1 MKSAFAGACT
11 HAQKTIVLALALIAS
26 PASARQ
32 DLTPAQQN
40 AYNAV
45 AFAPTEA
52 EKQIDAAKVLQTK
65 GDMDGA
71 CKTWMAARN
80 ALNITIEQQKI
91 ASQNGFTISDDAE
104 TKAQQATALEKFN
117 TIVLPGMQASCFVPG
132 IWAYQK
138 QLSGPN
144 QYNVNQII
152 SGGPAV
158 PLVGGHAQGGYATRQ
173 EAIDAVKSIPGLKAI
188 FYIAMNNTKPGYIV
202 HFATA
207 YDVDQA
213 MVDTIRKSGAIDPP
227 KMTVAHPTFATAH
240 LNDDGYEYV
249 RNVVPSQGLILEQ
262 IIGEDGSNLLG
273 NGLRVDHPS
282 ASTGYLRKLFRIEY
296 VAQRWKQAKLVYERF
311 VLGSAAAATSAPV
324 VKTRIEMLGE
334 LAKSKQPEMITFIK
348 AEIKKHKIPAKDAAA
363 ILAVK

>member
-1 MKSAFAGACT
+1 MQSAFAGAST
-11 HAQKTIVLALALIAS
+11 HAQKTIFLALALIAS

-52 EKQIDAAKVLQTK
+52 EKQIDAAKVLQTN

-132 IWAYQK
+132 ILAYQK

-144 QYNVNQII
+144 RHTVNQII
-152 SGGPAV
+152 VAGAAV
-158 PLVGGHAQGGYATRQ
+158 PGVGGHAQGEYSSST
-173 EAIDAVKSIPGLKAI
+173 EVLAVAQKIPGLKAI
-188 FYIAMNNTKPGYIV
+188 FYTSAPNQPSKYVIQ
-202 HFATA
+202 FATA
-207 YDVDQA
+207 YDVDQP
-213 MVDTIRKSGAIDPP
+213 MVAAIRKAGSIDPA
-227 KMTVAHPTFATAH
+227 KLKVVHPTYATAH
-240 LNDDGYEYV
+240 LNDDGYEIV
-249 RNVVPSQGLILEQ
+249 PNVMPSPNLRLQW
-262 IIGEDGSNLLG
+262 IIGEDGTSLLG
-273 NGLRVDHPS
+273 NGLRGEHAS
-282 ASTGYLRKLFRIEY
+282 ASSGYLRKLFKIEIS
-296 VAQRWKQAKLVYERF
+296 VQRWKEAKLVYERF
-311 VLGSAAAATSAPV
+311 VVGSAAASKSEPV

-334 LAKSKQPEMITFIK
+334 LAKSKQPEMMTFIK
-348 AEIKKHKIPAKDAAA
+348 AEIKKHKIPAKDAEV